1 MYMQLSN
8 FKVESK
14 LCPFKMEI
22 KLRHP
27 KKYPEILILEKN
39 CTNMLKSDFQVRENL
54 TYQDPVCKDI
64 NSHQII

>member
-1 MYMQLSN
+1 
-8 FKVESK
+8 
-14 LCPFKMEI
+14 MEI

-27 KKYPEILILEKN
+27 KKYPEILRLEKN

-54 TYQDPVCKDI
+54 TYQDLACNDI